1 MTDLQCRL
9 ISSEDSKEVLDWRND
24 PVTREMSMTTS
35 VISWSDHSDWFSKML
50 DSSTRIGFI
59 GELGGEK
66 IGVVFMHVNKS
77 TAKVSINLNP
87 AHRGKKLAG
96 RFLRKVMIEVQKLNP
111 KIDQFIAEI
120 KNANTLSAKIFVQNG
135 FVLTV
140 VGDGFSVYNYNQK
153 GAGV

>member
-9 ISSEDSKEVLDWRND
+9 ISLVDSKEVLDWRND
-24 PVTREMSMTTS
+24 PATREMSMNTS
-35 VISWSDHSDWFSKML
+35 VISWNDHSEWFSKML
-50 DSSTRIGFI
+50 DSPTRIGFI

-66 IGVVFMHVNKS
+66 IGVVFMHIHKS
-77 TAKVSINLNP
+77 KAKVSINLNP

-96 RFLRKVMIEVQKLNP
+96 LLLRKSMIEVQKLNL

-120 KNANTLSAKIFVQNG
+120 KNANTRSAKIFVQNG
-135 FVLTV
+135 FVLNV
-140 VGDGFSVYNYNQK
+140 VAGGFSVYSYKQK